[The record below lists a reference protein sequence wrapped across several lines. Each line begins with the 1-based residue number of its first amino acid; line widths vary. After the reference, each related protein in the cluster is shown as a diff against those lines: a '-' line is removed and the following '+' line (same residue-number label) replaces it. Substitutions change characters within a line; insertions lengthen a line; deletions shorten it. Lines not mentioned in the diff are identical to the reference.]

1 MERHVL
7 SIFMPFLSVHINS
20 ARFFV
25 LLERGKRHQSEI
37 IQRGTFEKKVNYV
50 RLHQENQ
57 LVYFLEQKALY
68 TYRSIFTYCERNGY
82 YSAAADRPDH
92 RFN

>member
-20 ARFFV
+20 ARLFCAFG
-25 LLERGKRHQSEI
+25 EDKRHHSEI

-57 LVYFLEQKALY
+57 LVYFLEQKAIH
-68 TYRSIFTYCERNGY
+68 TYRSIFTNCERTRY
-82 YSAAADRPDH
+82 YSAAADRKDY